1 MVPLTTAK
9 IVKKTEKNIFEG
21 IKIEHPPKK
30 HDFPM
35 TKKRFRAPLPSRNF
49 LILQGIITTWNFH

>member
-9 IVKKTEKNIFEG
+9 IVKKTEKKIFEG

-30 HDFPM
+30 HNFPM
-35 TKKRFRAPLPSRNF
+35 TKKTGSEPLY
-49 LILQGIITTWNFH
+49 LV